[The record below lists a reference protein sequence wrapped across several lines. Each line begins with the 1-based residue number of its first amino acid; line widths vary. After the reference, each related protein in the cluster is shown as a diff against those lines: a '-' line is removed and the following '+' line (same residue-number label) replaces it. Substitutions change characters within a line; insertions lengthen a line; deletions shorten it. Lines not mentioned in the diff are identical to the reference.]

1 MGKGQKLV
9 TKKAPV
15 EGSEDLF
22 PMQDSQAIYSSSEE
36 DDDVQIPVGE
46 DDDDLT
52 QIDDSQRREDSQR
65 LEESTS
71 TAPEPEILRPQR
83 PQEPPKKR
91 QRHYHMIG
99 DQHEEGVVEW
109 YRQHELL
116 YNKKMRAY
124 RDRDKKSQAWTTK
137 AEELGVEGELC
148 FKMLSNYFE
157 I

>member
-36 DDDVQIPVGE
+36 DDEVEIQLG
-46 DDDDLT
+46 DDDDGLT
-52 QIDDSQRREDSQR
+52 QVDDSQR
-65 LEESTS
+65 LEERTPN
-71 TAPEPEILRPQR
+71 APEPEILRPQR